1 MGNILP
7 LKKPTTTAS
16 LLQPCISGN
25 IDEVKSLIG
34 SHIAAQNDSYDS
46 NDNDNGNKSILQS
59 FVNEADGQGNTALI
73 GAAFGGHLHII
84 QFLIND
90 CGADISIQN
99 HIGCNAI
106 WIAAGY
112 GHIDIL
118 KYLIRKVKENIVG
131 GDEHGLNVLSQANSS
146 GDTPLLAAVSKGH
159 TEVVETILTHDN
171 DDDSNDAWTLLTTE
185 NKAGDTPL
193 SVAVGMGFEGPM
205 LNFLLD
211 TEDSLYES
219 LTSSQTNQNNNDDD
233 DRISRPLHSKNAKG
247 LTPLLVACERNFK
260 SITEELMKRGADP
273 LQTDE
278 KGRTPLAIASF
289 CGCMDVAEYLL
300 SLKSEKSMDYN
311 KYLNQ
316 WDINGCTPLWLA
328 ARTGNAKMVK
338 VLIEAG
344 ADDTIEDNDNLSPR
358 AVATKFQKKSVEEY
372 FNNTKI

>member
-7 LKKPTTTAS
+7 SKKAPSPAP

-34 SHIAAQNDSYDS
+34 SYIAAQNDS
-46 NDNDNGNKSILQS
+46 NDNNDILQS

-73 GAAFGGHLHII
+73 GAAFGGHFHII

-112 GHIDIL
+112 GHVEIL
-118 KYLIRKVKENIVG
+118 KFLIQKVKGKGQIDV
-131 GDEHGLNVLSQANSS
+131 DVLSQANSS

-159 TEVVETILTHDN
+159 TEVVNTLLTHHES
-171 DDDSNDAWTLLTTE
+171 DDDNNDAWKLLTTE

-205 LNFLLD
+205 LNLLLD
-211 TEDSLYES
+211 TEDALYKS
-219 LTSSQTNQNNNDDD
+219 LTSRSGDSDEIIT
-233 DRISRPLHSKNAKG
+233 RPLHSKNVKG

-289 CGCMDVAEYLL
+289 CGCMDVVEYFL
-300 SLKSEKSMDYN
+300 SLKGGTSFEYK

-316 WDINGCTPLWLA
+316 WDVNGCTPLWLA

-338 VLIEAG
+338 VLMDVG
-344 ADDTIEDNDNLSPR
+344 ADDTIEDNDGLSPR
-358 AVATKFQKKSVEEY
+358 SVATKFQKKSVEEY
-372 FNNTKI
+372 FQQLDDLKQ